1 MTYFQMSMRTSKEFD
16 KDVICNF
23 VCTFFN
29 LPRNSLTQYDAND
42 DVAEMDHGIGAWPA
56 NQAFRKCLRCLTH
69 FEKKKEVVFVL
80 RKPSENRLRRSYEQ
94 FIKMTNI
101 YCL

>member
-1 MTYFQMSMRTSKEFD
+1 MKRMTYFQMSMRTSKEFD

-69 FEKKKEVVFVL
+69 FEKKKKLYLCCVSL
-80 RKPSENRLRRSYEQ
+80 PRIGSEDLMNNS
-94 FIKMTNI
+94 
-101 YCL
+101 